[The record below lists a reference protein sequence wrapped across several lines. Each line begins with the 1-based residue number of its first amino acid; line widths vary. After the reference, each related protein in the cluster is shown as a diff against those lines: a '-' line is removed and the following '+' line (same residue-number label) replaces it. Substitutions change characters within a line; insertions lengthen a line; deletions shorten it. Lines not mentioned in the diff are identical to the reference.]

1 MQSAY
6 VWPKAGKG
14 PATVTNFRYFED
26 PDYRD
31 LVLFNEYFNGDTGRC
46 LDGSRQIE
54 WEALMVSCIES
65 VRNISNKRH
74 RL

>member
-1 MQSAY
+1 MQSAS

-14 PATVTNFRYFED
+14 PATVTNLRYFED
-26 PDYRD
+26 PDCRD
-31 LVLFNEYFNGDTGRC
+31 LVLFHEYFDGDTGRVFG
-46 LDGSRQIE
+46 GSRQTE
-54 WEALMVSCIES
+54 WAALMVRCIES